1 MGGAPSSSLD
11 AWKSPPQLCSRRYSQ
26 WDTGLSA
33 GFQLH
38 DDEPLLGFFWM
49 IFVGVFSSRREFIHT
64 ERFHPFDGA
73 RMQSRAERFQPQR
86 FLLRMELV
94 ALLALF
100 AKHSFKANTTSGS
113 LSP

>member
-1 MGGAPSSSLD
+1 
-11 AWKSPPQLCSRRYSQ
+11 
-26 WDTGLSA
+26 
-33 GFQLH
+33 
-38 DDEPLLGFFWM
+38 M

-64 ERFHPFDGA
+64 KRFHPFDGA